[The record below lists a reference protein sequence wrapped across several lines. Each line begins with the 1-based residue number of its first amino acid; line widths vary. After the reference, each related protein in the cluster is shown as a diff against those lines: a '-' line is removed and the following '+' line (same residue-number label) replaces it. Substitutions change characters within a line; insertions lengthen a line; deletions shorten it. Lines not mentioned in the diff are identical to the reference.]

1 MTELPRGLARF
12 TSFRTTS
19 TAARCRSAILSFEGA
34 PQLWRTF
41 EGAHRASRRL
51 CMSLRAGQGQEAER
65 RLRRADRLGGA
76 PDLRLP
82 VDAQGTGTEGPLFVS
97 LPNKTMG
104 RRLKTR
110 SLREVLNGRRARSFL
125 HSPDESMS
133 GIETGGAFPSG
144 HAGNRRQGGCDGYR
158 QHGKAEHLI
167 GVQTASPRRR
177 NRPGQQE

>member
-34 PQLWRTF
+34 PQLWRPCD
-41 EGAHRASRRL
+41 GAPRASRRL
-51 CMSLRAGQGQEAER
+51 CMSLRAGQGQGAER
-65 RLRRADRLGGA
+65 RLRRADRLRGA

-97 LPNKTMG
+97 LSNKTMG

-110 SLREVLNGRRARSFL
+110 SGKSSSGRRARNFL
-125 HSPDESMS
+125 HSPDESMG
-133 GIETGGAFPSG
+133 GIEAGGAFPSG